1 MYAYVCVIKGICILS
16 NRERNSYPRG
26 KKYGQEERLNQFS
39 PDHRRLN
46 VNHFASVGW
55 GKDKFIRRNT

>member
-1 MYAYVCVIKGICILS
+1 MCVIKGICILS
-16 NRERNSYPRG
+16 NREKNSYPRG
-26 KKYGQEERLNQFS
+26 TKYGQEERLNQFS
-39 PDHRRLN
+39 PDYLIHRRLS